1 MLPGHTAAGSLTWM
15 SLGACYGEDPELFFP
30 VAAAGPALRQI
41 NAAKAVCRRCTVR
54 APCLSYAMDAMP
66 EGIWGG
72 TTPEERLAMRE
83 QFRRRPLLDRVGM
96 TSTRASGARQSIRR
110 AR

>member
-1 MLPGHTAAGSLTWM
+1 MLPGQIPAGSLAWV

-30 VAAAGPALRQI
+30 VAAAGPALRQV

-54 APCLSYAMDAMP
+54 ASCLSYAMDAMP

-72 TTPEERLAMRE
+72 TTPEDRLAMRG
-83 QFRRRPLLDRVGM
+83 QIRRWRSPGRTSM
-96 TSTRASGARQSIRR
+96 TSARPSGAPQSNRR